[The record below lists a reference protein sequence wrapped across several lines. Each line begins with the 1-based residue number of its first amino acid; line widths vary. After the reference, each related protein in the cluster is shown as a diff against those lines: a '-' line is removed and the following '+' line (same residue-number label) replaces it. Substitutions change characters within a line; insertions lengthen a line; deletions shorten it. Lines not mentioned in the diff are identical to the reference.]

1 DCNQSS
7 SPSEKSQSNQEKMV
21 EVWDNQ
27 YELGKLVLEIPENE
41 LTFITA
47 NYTNVQI
54 KHIKDAANRAWQ
66 VGLNRDAEYN
76 GERVE
81 IMEARSCSREVK
93 VRTQSGSLL
102 KVKRGNLQPW
112 LGI

>member
-1 DCNQSS
+1 
-7 SPSEKSQSNQEKMV
+7 MV

-27 YELGKLVLEIPENE
+27 YELGKLVLEMSESE
-41 LTFITA
+41 LIALTA
-47 NYTNVQI
+47 NYTPEQI

-81 IMEARSCSREVK
+81 IMEAGNGSRQIK
-93 VRTQSGSLL
+93 VRTQGGSLL

-112 LGI
+112 LGM